1 MNWIRCTA
9 PDGSPVLLNLDA
21 CARVH
26 YPVGKDRRAK
36 CSITLD
42 SGAEQAVTMPF
53 EELAAL
59 LTRR

>member
-9 PDGSPVLLNLDA
+9 PDGTPVLLNLDS
-21 CARVH
+21 CSRVH
-26 YPVGKDRRAK
+26 SPVGQDKRAM
-36 CSITLD
+36 CLVTLD